1 MLFAYGVTN
10 AGKTY
15 TMSGTKEY
23 ISIYIIMYNRN
34 PGLISHI
41 LSSIYNLL
49 EQHKGEVEYSNISIV
64 VSFIEI
70 YNDRIYDLLVPPPTE
85 TWINRPFLKL
95 FTTKDGKPLLSGLKV
110 YIFIILYF
118 FVGSWS

>member
-1 MLFAYGVTN
+1 MLVKHTQCQEQ
-10 AGKTY
+10 K
-15 TMSGTKEY
+15 
-23 ISIYIIMYNRN
+23 SIYSNINNNRN

-110 YIFIILYF
+110 LYF
-118 FVGSWS
+118 YFILGS